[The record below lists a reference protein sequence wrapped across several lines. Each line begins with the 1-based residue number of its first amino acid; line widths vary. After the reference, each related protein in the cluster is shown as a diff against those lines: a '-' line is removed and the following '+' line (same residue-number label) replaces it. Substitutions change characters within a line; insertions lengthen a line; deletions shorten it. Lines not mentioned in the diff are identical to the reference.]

1 MKTILI
7 AAFALALPLQ
17 AAAQNKTIYGG
28 DSRLDFYEVTDR
40 AERVA
45 MMSAVSLF
53 RDTTLPDAGD
63 VFAVGGAIFGHERR
77 AICPGQKFFDQRSAA
92 FCSGTLIA
100 PDLVLPAGHCMGDK
114 NKPPSR
120 CERARFVFGYAV
132 SAEGETTDTVAKAN
146 VYSCAKVEIYANG
159 AAGDYSVVRLDRPV
173 HGRPAARMHSGS
185 FPAAGSAIFTVGGP
199 YGLPL
204 KVVNDAAVRFI
215 NEAGTF
221 FGTNLDTSGGN
232 SGGGIF
238 SARDGKLIGVHT
250 ASWDPDLVEIPL
262 PPNHGLQPEDARVKA
277 GKCKTITALEQDGGR
292 GKKGYVLSKI
302 PGLAG
307 LLRGDAR
314 GAAEE
319 AVDVPVADIPAGR
332 ADLSRFGS
340 IP

>member
-1 MKTILI
+1 
-7 AAFALALPLQ
+7 
-17 AAAQNKTIYGG
+17 
-28 DSRLDFYEVTDR
+28 
-40 AERVA
+40 
-45 MMSAVSLF
+45 
-53 RDTTLPDAGD
+53 
-63 VFAVGGAIFGHERR
+63 
-77 AICPGQKFFDQRSAA
+77 
-92 FCSGTLIA
+92 
-100 PDLVLPAGHCMGDK
+100 
-114 NKPPSR
+114 
-120 CERARFVFGYAV
+120 
-132 SAEGETTDTVAKAN
+132 
-146 VYSCAKVEIYANG
+146 
-159 AAGDYSVVRLDRPV
+159 
-173 HGRPAARMHSGS
+173 MHSGS